1 MGNTKREKG
10 AVGLSVCA
18 EPWGS
23 VFTGGGKILEGKDL
37 QHGKHLPGSP
47 VLSGGTSAGRL
58 QWVSLAPHWALNY
71 S

>member
-1 MGNTKREKG
+1 MCVLNRG
-10 AVGLSVCA
+10 AQSSQV
-18 EPWGS
+18 
-23 VFTGGGKILEGKDL
+23 GGKILEGKDL
-37 QHGKHLPGSP
+37 QHGKDLPGSP